1 MAKQFHL
8 PERAKYVEK
17 STPAR
22 AFFCDVC
29 PIQMHTDFAEGTI
42 DPLAMMGVKRF
53 RGLPDF
59 LTPCLQTKAM

>member
-8 PERAKYVEK
+8 PEMAKYVEK

-29 PIQMHTDFAEGTI
+29 PIQMHTDLALHPRRYLPGQGTMFANKS
-42 DPLAMMGVKRF
+42 M
-53 RGLPDF
+53 
-59 LTPCLQTKAM
+59 

>member
-8 PERAKYVEK
+8 PEMEKYVEK

-29 PIQMHTDFAEGTI
+29 PIQMHTDFAEGT
-42 DPLAMMGVKRF
+42 M
-53 RGLPDF
+53 
-59 LTPCLQTKAM
+59 TPWR